1 MFKDKRGIEYQMKYQ
16 DLDGDDFGTEEKSC
30 VMEKWMAEITFY
42 SKEEYPVDV
51 EKLIRKKNVGK
62 SDEGLD

>member
-1 MFKDKRGIEYQMKYQ
+1 MKYQ